1 MVPFFRSR
9 RSTPRPPVLRSLR
22 LRKQDGVFRAEK
34 LDDWRHHWREPYH
47 LMLAIPWPGFVGLIA
62 ASYLALNLIFA
73 LLYLLDPGGIG
84 GVPGGGPAGFAEA
97 FFFSVQTLGSIGYGA
112 LHPASLW
119 VNLVVTLEALGG
131 LIFIAVTTGLAFAR
145 FSRSRARIL
154 FSAVATV
161 EPWNGVP
168 TLTFRIVNVRRN
180 GILDG
185 RMRLYLAL
193 EERSSEGF
201 MLRRLLPLTL
211 LRAES
216 IHFQLMWTL
225 MHTIDDQSPLQGHT
239 PESLAARHGELL
251 AAFQGVDETLQSPV
265 HARWTYRPSDLRLN
279 ARFADIV
286 VDEEDSRVLD
296 FSRFNETVPCS
307 DCGPQAATS
316 SGSR

>member
-1 MVPFFRSR
+1 M
-9 RSTPRPPVLRSLR
+9 LRSLR

-62 ASYLALNLIFA
+62 ASYLVLNLVFA
-73 LLYLLDPGGIG
+73 LLFLLDPGGIG

-97 FFFSVQTLGSIGYGA
+97 FFFSVQTLGSIGYGV

-154 FSAVATV
+154 FSTVATV

-168 TLTFRIVNVRRN
+168 TLTFRIANVRRN

-193 EERSSEGF
+193 EELSSEGF
-201 MLRRLLPLTL
+201 RLRRLVPLTL
-211 LRAES
+211 LREQS

-239 PESLAARHGELL
+239 AESLAARHGELL

-265 HARWTYRPSDLRLN
+265 HARWTYRPADLRLN

-286 VDEEDSRVLD
+286 VDDEDSRVLD

-307 DCGPQAATS
+307 ACADQAATN

>member
-1 MVPFFRSR
+1 M
-9 RSTPRPPVLRSLR
+9 LRSLR

-62 ASYLALNLIFA
+62 ASYLALNLAFA

-97 FFFSVQTLGSIGYGA
+97 FFFSVQTLGSIGYGV

-154 FSAVATV
+154 FSEVATI

-168 TLTFRIVNVRRN
+168 TLTFRIANVRRN

-193 EERSSEGF
+193 EELSSEGF
-201 MLRRLLPLTL
+201 RLRRLVPLTL
-211 LRAES
+211 LREQS

-239 PESLAARHGELL
+239 AESLAARHGELL
-251 AAFQGVDETLQSPV
+251 VAFQGVDETLQSPV
-265 HARWTYRPSDLRLN
+265 HARWTYRPGDLRLN

-286 VDEEDSRVLD
+286 VDDEDSRVLD

-307 DCGPQAATS
+307 DCGDQAATS